1 MTWTCN
7 AYAEMLIQR
16 AEAKRAAEQT
26 AAEQGKQD
34 PPKPAAPPV
43 EEFTTEALLKILNG

>member
-16 AEAKRAAEQT
+16 AEAKRAAEKA
-26 AAEQGKQD
+26 AAEKEKQD
-34 PPKPAAPPV
+34 PPNPAAPPDL
-43 EEFTTEALLKILNG
+43 TTAELLKILNC